1 MRILFVLL
9 ICILSKKIEI
19 NSIQYE
25 IFSWSVFL
33 ALSKISPHC
42 FYEEPPPPHVDSRA
56 TFNGDYDVTERII
69 NKVSDYKGK
78 IR

>member
-1 MRILFVLL
+1 MVLL

-56 TFNGDYDVTERII
+56 TFNGDYDVTEIII